1 MIKFVIYAYIVMIF
15 PVIVIELI
23 IRINKV
29 IEQERRKGIV
39 AIKDENGIT
48 RFCVNKGVYN
58 DMIKKSN

>member
-1 MIKFVIYAYIVMIF
+1 MIF